1 MDTIERPISEFTKKC
16 LSKWWGKVGNSVVM
30 VLPVVVM
37 VLPVVVMV
45 LPVVVMV
52 LPVVVMV
59 LPNAGL
65 SRNTKYTILCD
76 FSVNSQIP
84 Q

>member
-16 LSKWWGKVGNSVVM
+16 LSKWWGTVGNSGGM

-45 LPVVVMV
+45 LT
-52 LPVVVMV
+52 
-59 LPNAGL
+59 NARL

>member
-16 LSKWWGKVGNSVVM
+16 LSKWWGKVGNSGGM

-45 LPVVVMV
+45 LT
-52 LPVVVMV
+52 
-59 LPNAGL
+59 NAG
-65 SRNTKYTILCD
+65 RNTKYTILCD

>member
-16 LSKWWGKVGNSVVM
+16 LSKWWGKVGNSVAECVYGWKC
-30 VLPVVVM
+30 VVM

-45 LPVVVMV
+45 LT
-52 LPVVVMV
+52 
-59 LPNAGL
+59 NAGL

>member
-16 LSKWWGKVGNSVVM
+16 LSKWWGKVGNSGGM

-45 LPVVVMV
+45 LT
-52 LPVVVMV
+52 
-59 LPNAGL
+59 NAGL

>member
-16 LSKWWGKVGNSVVM
+16 LSKWWGKVGESGGM

-37 VLPVVVMV
+37 VLPM
-45 LPVVVMV
+45 VVMV

-59 LPNAGL
+59 LPNARL

>member
-16 LSKWWGKVGNSVVM
+16 LSKWWGKVGNSGG
-30 VLPVVVM
+30 
-37 VLPVVVMV
+37 MV

-65 SRNTKYTILCD
+65 SRNTKYTILCV

>member
-16 LSKWWGKVGNSVVM
+16 LSKWWGKVGDGVAECVYGWKCVVM
-30 VLPVVVM
+30 VLT
-37 VLPVVVMV
+37 
-45 LPVVVMV
+45 
-52 LPVVVMV
+52 
-59 LPNAGL
+59 NARL